1 MRLPTRRIERNT
13 TLTVRRC
20 LPIPG
25 EIFVRAGQAVVPSDI
40 VARAALPSHYTVVNI
55 ARALRQSHP
64 DMAQVMQLRV
74 GMDVST
80 GDVLAKAQGRFP
92 VGRRVCKSPVDGVIA
107 AIVGYR
113 VLIETEARWAE
124 LAALVHGTVE
134 TVQHTLGVTLSTTG
148 DAIDGACGQ
157 GEDAFGEL
165 MVIPDA
171 AQLGGNAADIQGK
184 IVVMR
189 DALTPKIIRDA
200 ETAGVRGIITG
211 SFDLAVPDMSP
222 EPALALVATEGIGT
236 AKMAEPF
243 FDMLAAD
250 AGNDVA
256 LEVSGGRGRPRI
268 VISGKESAVLPRQF
282 TTGTLGQ
289 LSAHARVRVPQNP
302 HLGWGKLQTDADGQ
316 FTVEFAT
323 ETRII
328 PWQNLEL
335 LP

>member
-25 EIFVRAGQAVVPSDI
+25 EIFVRVGQTVTPSDI

-64 DMAQVMQLRV
+64 DMAQVMQFRV
-74 GMDVST
+74 GMDVSA
-80 GDVLAKAQGRFP
+80 GDVLAKAQGRFLA
-92 VGRRVCKSPVDGVIA
+92 GRRMCKSPVDGIIA

-113 VLIETEARWAE
+113 VLIETEARWTE
-124 LAALVHGTVE
+124 LSALVHGTVE
-134 TVQHTLGVTLSTTG
+134 TVQHTLGVTLSATG

-165 MVIPDA
+165 VVISEA
-171 AQLGGNAADIQGK
+171 ARLEENDTKLQGK

-189 DALTPKIIRDA
+189 DAITPKIVHDA
-200 ETAGVRGIITG
+200 EAAGVRGIIAG
-211 SFDLAVPDMSP
+211 SFDLAVLDMSP
-222 EPALALVATEGIGT
+222 EPALALVATESIGT
-236 AKMAEPF
+236 EKMAEPF
-243 FDMLAAD
+243 FDMLAAN

-256 LEVSGGRGRPRI
+256 LEVSGGLGRPRM
-268 VISGKESAVLPRQF
+268 VISGKESVVLPRQF
-282 TTGTLGQ
+282 STGTLGQ

-323 ETRII
+323 GIRTI

>member
-25 EIFVRAGQAVVPSDI
+25 EIFVRVGQTVAPSDI
-40 VARAALPSHYTVVNI
+40 VARAALPSHYTVVNV

-74 GMDVST
+74 GMDVSA
-80 GDVLAKAQGRFP
+80 GDVLARAHGRFP
-92 VGRRVCKSPVDGVIA
+92 AGKRVCKSPVDGVVA

-148 DAIDGACGQ
+148 DAIDGACGL
-157 GEDAFGEL
+157 GDDAFGEL
-165 MVIPDA
+165 TVISDA
-171 AQLGGNAADIQGK
+171 AQLGENDAELQGK

-189 DALTPKIIRDA
+189 AAITPEIIRDA
-200 ETAGVRGIITG
+200 ESAGVRGIIGG
-211 SFDLAVPDMSP
+211 SFDLAVPDMSAP
-222 EPALALVATEGIGT
+222 SALALVATEGIG
-236 AKMAEPF
+236 AAEMAEPF

-250 AGNDVA
+250 AGNNVA
-256 LEVSGGRGRPRI
+256 LEVSGGRGRPRL

-282 TTGTLGQ
+282 STGTLGQ
-289 LSAHARVRVPQNP
+289 LSAHVRVRVPQNP
-302 HLGWGKLQTDADGQ
+302 HLGWGNFRRTRTD
-316 FTVEFAT
+316 
-323 ETRII
+323 
-328 PWQNLEL
+328 NLR
-335 LP
+335 